1 MVDRRMF
8 AGNRSG
14 DINSRSWFPKILR
27 NWTFDKCLLVM
38 RFLPRIFDAK
48 RCHAPSPTTC
58 KLGKKWKPSCMYL
71 GVQYCQIVHYI
82 HFRTLT
88 KQYVATIFSMFFSC
102 GSLHPKSD
110 TIGKQKE
117 SQITI
122 ETCSTTSW
130 KNSSVNLNHCSNHFR
145 IHSSQR
151 FQSSPL
157 WLREDSL
164 WEVEVS
170 LESQRPRPQRPRPH
184 PQNHPNIT
192 SKFMEFHNHSR
203 HVIPDACTKPSCPG
217 EKSFRKHQN
226 PWGKTMPGTH
236 ENLSTPWDT
245 ATSWSKSKVPPMAY
259 DNVLIFTNTSSKWN
273 RSRQDFAGPQITC
286 ADQKDHL
293 RRKSYISQYLLTY
306 WLKMKIGVPWKLM
319 VGR

>member
-1 MVDRRMF
+1 
-8 AGNRSG
+8 
-14 DINSRSWFPKILR
+14 
-27 NWTFDKCLLVM
+27 
-38 RFLPRIFDAK
+38 
-48 RCHAPSPTTC
+48 
-58 KLGKKWKPSCMYL
+58 MYL

-184 PQNHPNIT
+184 PQNQSKYHQQIHGVPQSLQACHPRCLYKAELPRWKIFQKAPKPMGKNNAGNSMKIFQHHEIRLLVDPNQKYHLWPMT
-192 SKFMEFHNHSR
+192 MCLSLQTPLLSGIVQGKISR
-203 HVIPDACTKPSCPG
+203 
-217 EKSFRKHQN
+217 
-226 PWGKTMPGTH
+226 
-236 ENLSTPWDT
+236 
-245 ATSWSKSKVPPMAY
+245 VP
-259 DNVLIFTNTSSKWN
+259 
-273 RSRQDFAGPQITC
+273 RSLAPIK
-286 ADQKDHL
+286 KDHL